1 MSFITQ
7 KCSSLSIQTSN
18 IITVPILIFLSVIL
32 VSLFCNNVSFV
43 YRDEG

>member
-7 KCSSLSIQTSN
+7 KCSSLSIQTSS
-18 IITVPILIFLSVIL
+18 IIAVPILLFLSVIL

-43 YRDEG
+43 YRDKG